1 VSAIRAAAASATDL
15 ACRVTGRRSVV
26 KAARFVLRRACLD
39 VLNDPR
45 NNGEAQL
52 QRWILRLASPGHTVR
67 VLDVGAN
74 VGEWSAAM
82 LAAAGEAG
90 RLADLELHAFE
101 PSLDTFA
108 LLSDALGGQPVQLS
122 RCALSDRSGRSVLHI
137 VMPGAGINSLH
148 ESAGPGSQGGT
159 EEVPTT
165 TLAEYAELAGLADV
179 ALLKVDTEGHD
190 MAVLRGARPLFE
202 QQRIAVAQ
210 FEYNH
215 RWVFARAF
223 LLDAFELLGP
233 LGYRIGKLTP
243 AGVEFYPGWDFDL
256 ETFVEGNYVACTERA
271 ARLLPSVLW
280 WKTEVSTETRS

>member
-1 VSAIRAAAASATDL
+1 MSVLRSAAASATDL
-15 ACRVTGRRSVV
+15 ACRVTGRPSVV

-45 NNGEAQL
+45 NNGEADL
-52 QRWILRLASPGHTVR
+52 QRWVIPLVPPGQTLR

-74 VGEWSAAM
+74 IGEWSAAM
-82 LAAAGEAG
+82 LAAARRAG
-90 RLADLELHAFE
+90 RLGDLELHAFE

-108 LLSDALGGQPVQLS
+108 LLTDALAGQPVELS

-137 VMPGAGINSLH
+137 VMPGAGVNSLH
-148 ESAGPGSQGGT
+148 EPAGLGGHGDT

-165 TLAEYAELAGLADV
+165 TLAEYAELAGLADIG
-179 ALLKVDTEGHD
+179 LLKVDTEGHD
-190 MAVLRGARPLFE
+190 MAVLRGARPLFA

-210 FEYNH
+210 FEYNY

-243 AGVEFYPGWDFDL
+243 GGVEFYPGWDFDL
-256 ETFVEGNYVACTERA
+256 ETFVEGNYVACTDRA
-271 ARLLPSVLW
+271 AHLLPSVRW
-280 WKTEVSTETRS
+280 WKTAVGSR

>member
-1 VSAIRAAAASATDL
+1 M
-15 ACRVTGRRSVV
+15 

-52 QRWILRLASPGHTVR
+52 QRWILPLASPGQALR

-82 LAAAGEAG
+82 LATAREAG
-90 RLADLELHAFE
+90 RLDDLELHAFE

-108 LLSDALGGQPVQLS
+108 MLAGALGKQPVQLCHS
-122 RCALSDRSGRSVLHI
+122 ALSDRSGRSVLHI
-137 VMPGAGINSLH
+137 VLPGAGVNSLH
-148 ESAGPGSQGGT
+148 EPVGLDSQSGT
-159 EEVPTT
+159 EEVSTT
-165 TLAEYAELAGLADV
+165 TLAEYAELAGLADI

-190 MAVLRGARPLFE
+190 MAVLRGAQPLFA

-210 FEYNH
+210 FEYNY

-256 ETFVEGNYVACTERA
+256 ETFVEANYVACTERA
-271 ARLLPSVLW
+271 ARLLPSVRW
-280 WKTEVSTETRS
+280 WKTEASGRAETPLVT